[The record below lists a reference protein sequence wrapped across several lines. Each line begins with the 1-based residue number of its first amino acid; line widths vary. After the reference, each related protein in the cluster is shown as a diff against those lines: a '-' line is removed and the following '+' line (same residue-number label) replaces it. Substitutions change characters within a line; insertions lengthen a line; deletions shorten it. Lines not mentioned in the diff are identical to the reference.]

1 MTMMKSDKITKVIS
15 INGDKEYDIIHHV
28 CSICECV
35 YSEDEGGLHRGY
47 IGMLPVSFCP
57 TCLNGVTDMVIQMV
71 GFNDIDILEERIQ
84 DLKGDYD
91 AT

>member
-1 MTMMKSDKITKVIS
+1 MTMMTSDKITKVIS
-15 INGDKEYDIIHHV
+15 INGDKEYDIINHV

-47 IGMLPVSFCP
+47 IGILPVSFCP
-57 TCLNGVTDMVIQMV
+57 TCFSGIFDMVYQ
-71 GFNDIDILEERIQ
+71 
-84 DLKGDYD
+84 LKGDYD

>member
-1 MTMMKSDKITKVIS
+1 
-15 INGDKEYDIIHHV
+15 
-28 CSICECV
+28 
-35 YSEDEGGLHRGY
+35 
-47 IGMLPVSFCP
+47 MLPVSFCP